1 MRFLCLVALLL
12 SVPLGALTLSA
23 DERDELSRDLARW
36 QTKFGNDDHV
46 AKDKLPA
53 LQAANPYATFSHLT
67 KFALLSDNEFS
78 QFASSPSPSPSLL
91 PAALPAAATLNRSA
105 VGGTGVDTVDWTTQS
120 TCVTPVK
127 WMGKCRSDWA
137 IAAAAAVSSA
147 HCLATSQFIDLS
159 VQQVLSCTYSSGL
172 DSCWGPGTPFDGM
185 QWLLERSSALCTE
198 KANPYTSGHSGV
210 TPKCSDNTKCTRS
223 ISLYVGEIERAR
235 GEAALEEQ
243 LRTQPVV
250 AFATTNNYAW
260 RLYTGGLLSW
270 CPGGRLDQAVL
281 VVGYGTEDVGYALPP
296 VGFFKV
302 RSAWGTDWGEHGDV
316 RLARGPG
323 TGDFGTCDIATHL
336 VYPQR
341 LPFRTKASD
350 VASTTAPH
358 RPTPPASSRMSTAS
372 DDES

>member
-46 AKDKLPA
+46 RTAMVLVRGTLTTDDLLWRLKAAKDKFPA
-53 LQAANPYATFSHLT
+53 LQAANPY
-67 KFALLSDNEFS
+67 
-78 QFASSPSPSPSLL
+78 FASSPMPVP
-91 PAALPAAATLNRSA
+91 PQTALPAAATLNRSA
-105 VGGTGVDTVDWTTQS
+105 VGGTVVDTVDWTTQS

-147 HCLATSQFIDLS
+147 HCLATGEFIDLS

-223 ISLYVGEIERAR
+223 ISLYVGEIEQAR
-235 GEAALEEQ
+235 GETALEEQ
-243 LRTQPVV
+243 LRTQPTH
-250 AFATTNNYAW
+250 FNNNYAW
-260 RLYTGGLLSW
+260 QLYT
-270 CPGGRLDQAVL
+270 GGRLDQAVL
-281 VVGYGTEDVGYALPP
+281 VVGFGTEDVGSALPP

-336 VYPQR
+336 AYPLR

-372 DDES
+372 DDET